1 MARELT
7 AHRDRLAVAGAERYS
22 GFANGHSVTFTSS
35 YVESDSHALD
45 FTLSMALV
53 EADELSHQF
62 DENYTPRSLVTV
74 LSADSLYLGIP
85 MGDGLTPEL
94 DAPFYDDG
102 QSNLC
107 WISATPMDTVS
118 TASGAGRRR
127 MA

>member
-53 EADELSHQF
+53 EADEEFKSSLRSKGF
-62 DENYTPRSLVTV
+62 LTRDPRKKERKK
-74 LSADSLYLGIP
+74 Y
-85 MGDGLTPEL
+85 
-94 DAPFYDDG
+94 G
-102 QSNLC
+102 Q
-107 WISATPMDTVS
+107 P
-118 TASGAGRRR
+118 GARKKYQYSKR
-127 MA
+127 